1 MLVSN
6 SLHVLSK
13 RSSLSSDGTI
23 LVRDKE
29 DVKHKIV
36 CENDLAAF
44 GPVPKLKGELEQ
56 DASEYSGA
64 TAMDR

>member
-1 MLVSN
+1 M
-6 SLHVLSK
+6 
-13 RSSLSSDGTI
+13 
-23 LVRDKE
+23 RDKE

-44 GPVPKLKGELEQ
+44 GQVPKLKGELEQ
-56 DASEYSGA
+56 DASEHSGGA